1 MSLRESGAGVAAGGE
16 RRVRSVRRHHA
27 IAALIALLLAL
38 VAGFLLAQKA
48 GVPAE
53 QGVTNSVRP

>member
-1 MSLRESGAGVAAGGE
+1 MPGGGE
-16 RRVRSVRRHHA
+16 RQVRSVRRHHV

-53 QGVTNSVRP
+53 QGVTTSVHP

>member
-1 MSLRESGAGVAAGGE
+1 MSPRESSAGVPAGGE
-16 RRVRSVRRHHA
+16 RQVRSVRRHHV

-53 QGVTNSVRP
+53 QGVTTSVHP